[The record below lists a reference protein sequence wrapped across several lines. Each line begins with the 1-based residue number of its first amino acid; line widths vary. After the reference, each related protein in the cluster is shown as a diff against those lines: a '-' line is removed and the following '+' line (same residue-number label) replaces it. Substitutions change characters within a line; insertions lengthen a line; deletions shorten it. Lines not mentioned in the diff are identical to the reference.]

1 MSDVEIGGATVF
13 PEVGVALKPKKVNPQ
28 FTDLYGILE

>member
-13 PEVGVALKPKKVNPQ
+13 PEAGVALKPKKVNPQ
-28 FTDLYGILE
+28 ITELYGILK